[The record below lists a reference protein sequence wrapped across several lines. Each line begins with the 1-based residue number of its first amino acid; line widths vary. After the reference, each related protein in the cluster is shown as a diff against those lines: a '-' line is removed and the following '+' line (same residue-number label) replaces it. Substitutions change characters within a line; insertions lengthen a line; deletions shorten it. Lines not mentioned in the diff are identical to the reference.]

1 MAKLALVNPQLV
13 SSRWK
18 AGLRPQTMDD
28 ALPRHGL
35 TFLSAALKRAGHEVL
50 LADLRLLSGW
60 DAYEDLLRTQR
71 PDYVCVTGHTLEAH
85 VSLESLRRAKNVLPE
100 CITVAGGIHFSMYP
114 ELAIDAGCTDY
125 VIRGE
130 GELSLVKLA
139 NRPAGWPR
147 IFWGEVPD
155 LDAIPFEDRELYQD
169 YSYRILFPLWDLPT
183 PIIDILTKRGCPW
196 RCRFCC
202 GPGEQNLFSKPSKKD
217 PEIRIP
223 TFRHRSVSNVIAE
236 MEELYSKYRFRGVVF
251 SDDQFIIQKEWVEQ
265 LCEELHRTGFV
276 RRGVRWW
283 AGARADIICRYPELI
298 EAMRD
303 AGLHI
308 ISIGFESFSDPIL
321 EWLGKGVDRETNF
334 KAAEICHGLGLDIF
348 ANVMFGIVNSHGE
361 WHIEDDVVSIQ
372 AINQI
377 RPRYFS
383 PSFFSPIPGSWF
395 YEWAGENGLLGDESP
410 ERMGNRTPSE
420 MKVRGVDYEK
430 LSGLLKQCQK
440 QFKSPLS
447 DIYRYYLYRFQVW
460 KQRYGW
466 CKVAVQ

>member
-18 AGLRPQTMDD
+18 AGSRPQTMDD

-35 TFLSAALKRAGHEVL
+35 TFLSAALKRAGHEVV

-60 DAYEDLLRTQR
+60 GEYEALIKRQR
-71 PDYVCVTGHTLEAH
+71 PDFVCVTGHTQEVQAALEC
-85 VSLESLRRAKNVLPE
+85 LKRAKKILPE

-114 ELAIDAGCTDY
+114 ALAIDAGCTDY

-130 GELSLVKLA
+130 GEISLVKLA
-139 NRPAGWPR
+139 ENPNALPQV
-147 IFWGEVPD
+147 FWAETPD
-155 LDAIPFEDRELYQD
+155 LDDIPFEDRELYPD
-169 YSYRILFPLWDLPT
+169 YSCRIRFPLWDLPT
-183 PIIDILTKRGCPW
+183 PIVDILTKRGCPW

-202 GPGEQNLFSKPSKKD
+202 GPGEQNLFSKPSGKN
-217 PEIRIP
+217 PEVRIP
-223 TFRHRSVSNVIAE
+223 AFRHRSVSNVIAE
-236 MEELYSKYRFRGVVF
+236 MEELYGKYRFKGVVF
-251 SDDQFIIQKEWVEQ
+251 SDDQFVIQKEWVKQ
-265 LCEELHRTGFV
+265 FCEELHRTGFV

-283 AGARADIICRYPELI
+283 AGSRADIICRYPDVI
-298 EAMRD
+298 RAMKD

-308 ISIGFESFSDPIL
+308 ISIGFESFNDSIL
-321 EWLGKGVDRETNF
+321 EWLGKGVDSKTNF
-334 KAAEICHGLGLDIF
+334 KAAEICHELGLDIF

-361 WHIEDDVVSIQ
+361 WNIEDDIASIQ
-372 AINQI
+372 AINRM

-395 YEWAGENGLLGDESP
+395 YEWAMGKGLLRDTSP

-430 LSGLLKQCQK
+430 ISELLKQCRK

-460 KQRYGW
+460 KNRYANCTINGL
-466 CKVAVQ
+466 